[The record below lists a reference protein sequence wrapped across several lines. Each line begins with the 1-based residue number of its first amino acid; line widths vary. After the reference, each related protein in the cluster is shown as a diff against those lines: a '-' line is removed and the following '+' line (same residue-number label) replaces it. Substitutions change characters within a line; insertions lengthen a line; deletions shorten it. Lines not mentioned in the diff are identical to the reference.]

1 MWPGQQSPGGEQNP
15 QDPNRNPYAQPGY
28 PQQPNPYQQPGYQQP
43 NPYQQGGQ
51 PPGPAGPATPPG
63 QWAGPG
69 APGGPQRPGDGRNKR
84 TTVIAISA
92 AVAVVIAAGVT
103 GAVVLTGGEKDDKT
117 TTEAKES
124 AKPSASS
131 PASSSPGGGGED
143 NPRAGG
149 DIKPVI
155 SGWKVVQNPKR
166 HVVFDVPAEWS
177 VASTGSG
184 VVVPDDTGKDKD
196 GMAEAM
202 SSPAYF
208 QETRCVRTN
217 DKGIQLNHEAGITGA
232 KGAQGAKNLEEAAE
246 NAAASWAW
254 AMFDQKKQGHL
265 NIGKPSA
272 FKSDHGIT
280 GFTAMTTATDVPK
293 SHKCSSDG
301 KAYAVAYKD
310 DTGDL
315 NTWIFAG
322 IKSEKDEV
330 PEETIKKIM
339 STLRPLKSS

>member
-1 MWPGQQSPGGEQNP
+1 M
-15 QDPNRNPYAQPGY
+15 QPGY
-28 PQQPNPYQQPGYQQP
+28 PQQPNPYQQQGFQQP
-43 NPYQQGGQ
+43 NPYAQPGGPQ
-51 PPGPAGPATPPG
+51 PGPAGPPSG
-63 QWAGPG
+63 QWTGPG
-69 APGGPQRPGDGRNKR
+69 APGGPQPPGDGRNKR

-103 GAVVLTGGEKDDKT
+103 GAVVLTGGDGKDDQKA
-117 TTEAKES
+117 TEAKES
-124 AKPSASS
+124 AKPSVSA

-143 NPRAGG
+143 NPRAST

-166 HVVFDVPAEWS
+166 HVVFDVPPEWG
-177 VASTGSG
+177 VASTGTG
-184 VVVPDDTGKDKD
+184 VIVPDDTGKDKD

-208 QETRCVRTN
+208 QETRCTRTN
-217 DKGIQLNHEAGITGA
+217 DKGIKLNHEAGITGA

-293 SHKCSSDG
+293 SHKCATDG
-301 KAYAVAYKD
+301 KAYSVAYKD

-322 IKSEKDEV
+322 IKDEKDEV
-330 PEETIKKIM
+330 PEDTIKKIM